1 MITLHIKNLKH
12 IQFMEE
18 IFLKTILN
26 TKELSFILLL
36 IILLTPMFHL
46 PFSVS
51 VQAAQPFKTE
61 DIDKF
66 VTNYIERNGL
76 PGASIVV
83 VKDGKLV
90 YEKGYGHDS
99 EGKPITEKSLMRIG
113 SASKSFTAF
122 AVLQLVDEG
131 KIQLDA
137 PVMNYLPEVKLDD
150 SRWKDVTIRQ
160 LLSHTSGIPN
170 PTIVPPAN
178 NLKAGVERLND
189 WELQSNPGEKY
200 YYSNGNYWV
209 LALLVEGV
217 SGIEFSRYL
226 KQKVFSPLG
235 MNDSLTTVNSGDFV
249 PGLPKGYVTAY
260 GSAIPWTELEA
271 MNMGAGSI
279 ISTASDMGKWLSM
292 QTNAGKTRTGDQLIS
307 NKLLEESYSPQ
318 LENKKYG
325 LGWEL
330 SSPNVKPARI
340 SHSGVVS
347 TYQTQQDI
355 IPSSGYAVAVLLNSF
370 TPTFEHAYEISSGII
385 QLTEGKEPEI
395 RAPLSIIID
404 FSLGVI
410 TLIYLILGIR
420 GFLRSKKWSDKRK
433 QHPTW
438 RFILRLTPQLIPT
451 LLIGWLFFIV
461 PALQNNS
468 STTLD
473 AFGLFPAA
481 MFLLAIVFII
491 GMVLTILR
499 IYYRIALNKG

>member
-1 MITLHIKNLKH
+1 LEGRKVNIL
-12 IQFMEE
+12 EE
-18 IFLKTILN
+18 KYLKTILN
-26 TKELSFILLL
+26 KKKLSFIILL

-46 PFSVS
+46 SYSIS
-51 VQAAQPFKTE
+51 VQAAGQFKTE
-61 DIDKF
+61 DVDKY

-99 EGKPITEKSLMRIG
+99 EGNPITEKSLMRIG
-113 SASKSFTAF
+113 SASKSFTAY

-131 KIQLDA
+131 KIQLDDL
-137 PVMNYLPEVKLDD
+137 VIKFLPKVKLKD
-150 SRWKDVTIRQ
+150 SRWKEVTIRQ
-160 LLSHTSGIPN
+160 ALSHTSGIPN
-170 PTIVPPAN
+170 PTIVPPAS
-178 NLKAGVERLND
+178 NLQAGVERMND
-189 WELQSNPGEKY
+189 WKLQSNPGEKY

-209 LALLVEGV
+209 LALLVEKV
-217 SGIEFSRYL
+217 SGIEFSQYL

-249 PGLPKGYVTAY
+249 QGLPKGYVTAY
-260 GSAIPWTELEA
+260 GTAIPWTELEA

-292 QTNAGKTRTGDQLIS
+292 QTNEGKTRTGEQLLS
-307 NKLLEESYSPQ
+307 KKLLEESYSPQ
-318 LENKKYG
+318 LGSKKYG

-370 TPTFEHAYEISSGII
+370 TPTFEHAYEISSSII
-385 QLTEGKEPEI
+385 KFTEGEEPELKT
-395 RAPLSIIID
+395 PVSKIID
-404 FSLGVI
+404 LSLGVI

-420 GFLRSKKWSDKRK
+420 GIQRSEKWSDKRK
-433 QHPTW
+433 LHPSW
-438 RFILRLTPQLIPT
+438 RFILRLIPQLVPT

-461 PALQNNS
+461 PTLQNNS
-468 STTLD
+468 STTID
-473 AFGLFPAA
+473 AFGLYPAA
-481 MFLLAIVFII
+481 MFLLVTVFII
-491 GMVLTILR
+491 GLVLTILR
-499 IYYRIALNKG
+499 IYYRISLNKA